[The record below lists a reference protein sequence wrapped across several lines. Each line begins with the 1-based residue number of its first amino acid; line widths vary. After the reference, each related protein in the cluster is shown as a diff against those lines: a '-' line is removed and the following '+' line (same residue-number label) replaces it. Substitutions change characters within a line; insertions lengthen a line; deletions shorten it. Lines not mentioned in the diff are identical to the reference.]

1 MSSRYPVAEMV
12 TTINVAIKSHASTA
26 FVRRSNFIIELANVL
41 YLNGF
46 IQSFS
51 VRDNGVMF
59 FLKYQNSKSVI
70 SSLKIISRT
79 GKRAY

>member
-1 MSSRYPVAEMV
+1 MSSRYPIAELV

-26 FVRRSNFIIELANVL
+26 FVLKSNFIIELVNVL

-51 VRDNGVMF
+51 VRNNGIMI
-59 FLKYQNSKSVI
+59 FLKYQNSKSVV
-70 SSLKIISRT
+70 SSIKIISRT
-79 GKRAY
+79 GKRVY